1 MKISYSPS
9 DEAFLARDFLL
20 MGQLPV
26 WRTTRRSARRSRA
39 SVVGIL
45 RHRSCNR
52 SAWLPIPHYAV
63 FTASFTKVVV
73 TLRGWLPSYYLKQLA
88 QTLATKV
95 AGVEQIV
102 NRIAV
107 DRHSANDSSRERPQS
122 PTAEPIAAA

>member
-1 MKISYSPS
+1 MGTSSLENDATVGSSIARERGRHIEASVLQSLRLASYS
-9 DEAFLARDFLL
+9 AL
-20 MGQLPV
+20 
-26 WRTTRRSARRSRA
+26 RR
-39 SVVGIL
+39 VHCEFHEG
-45 RHRSCNR
+45 
-52 SAWLPIPHYAV
+52 
-63 FTASFTKVVV
+63 VV

-107 DRHSANDSSRERPQS
+107 DRHPANDNSRERPQS